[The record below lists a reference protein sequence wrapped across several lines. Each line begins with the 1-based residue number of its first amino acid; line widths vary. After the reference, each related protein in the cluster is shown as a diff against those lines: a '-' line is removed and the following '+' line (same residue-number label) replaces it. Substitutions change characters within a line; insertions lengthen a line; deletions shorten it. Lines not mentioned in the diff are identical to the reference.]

1 VAEQFGGDVIMVP
14 VSAKT
19 GQGMDLLLEYLALQT
34 EVMELKA
41 NPNRPAEGTIVE
53 SHVDPQRGAVAT
65 VLIERGTLN
74 IGDAFVC
81 GTEYG
86 RVRAMRDDRDHNID
100 KAGPSV
106 PVEILGLNGSPEA
119 GEKFIVVP
127 TETKA
132 REIAE
137 RRARRRRLR
146 SAVAKEHISLDNLRD
161 RMTEGDI
168 TTLNLILKGDV
179 QGSVQAIASALL
191 KIKSDKV
198 VVRILHS
205 GVGAISRSDVQLADA
220 SEAIVLGF
228 NVSVE
233 PASRQLAEELGV
245 DIRTYNVIYAL
256 LEDIEKAMMGLLEP
270 EFKEKEE
277 GRAEVKEIFK
287 ISKVGVV
294 AGCLVVEGAVNI
306 AHKARLSRNGSI
318 IWNGKIKSLRRVK
331 DEVKEVLAGVECGIR
346 LENFNDVKVGD
357 IIETYSMVEQAI
369 SLVNE
374 EPSPAKN

>member
-1 VAEQFGGDVIMVP
+1 
-14 VSAKT
+14 
-19 GQGMDLLLEYLALQT
+19 
-34 EVMELKA
+34 
-41 NPNRPAEGTIVE
+41 
-53 SHVDPQRGAVAT
+53 
-65 VLIERGTLN
+65 
-74 IGDAFVC
+74 
-81 GTEYG
+81 
-86 RVRAMRDDRDHNID
+86 
-100 KAGPSV
+100 
-106 PVEILGLNGSPEA
+106 
-119 GEKFIVVP
+119 
-127 TETKA
+127 
-132 REIAE
+132 
-137 RRARRRRLR
+137 
-146 SAVAKEHISLDNLRD
+146 
-161 RMTEGDI
+161 MTEGDI